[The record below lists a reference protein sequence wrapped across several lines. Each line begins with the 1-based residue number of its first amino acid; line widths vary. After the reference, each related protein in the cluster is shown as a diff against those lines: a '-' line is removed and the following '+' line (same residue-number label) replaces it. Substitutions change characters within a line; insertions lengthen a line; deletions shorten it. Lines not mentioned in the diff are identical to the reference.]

1 MVKNPGRHYVNKMIN
16 ANTITNGKNKHDV
29 LPNRIQQKQ
38 HSIYNILAK
47 DLLPGSTNKE
57 TLDNPKSRDSL

>member
-1 MVKNPGRHYVNKMIN
+1 METKWLMQIPSPME
-16 ANTITNGKNKHDV
+16 KNKHDV
-29 LPNRIQQKQ
+29 SPNRIQQKQ

-47 DLLPGSTNKE
+47 DLLPGSTHKE

>member
-1 MVKNPGRHYVNKMIN
+1 MIN
-16 ANTITNGKNKHDV
+16 ANTITNGKSKHDV

-47 DLLPGSTNKE
+47 DLLPGSTHKE

>member
-16 ANTITNGKNKHDV
+16 ANTITNGKNKCDV
-29 LPNRIQQKQ
+29 SPSRIQQKQ

-47 DLLPGSTNKE
+47 DLLPGSTYKE